1 MNAPPVDLPVE
12 KKERFPLWLQII
24 VGLILGCVVGFLWPT
39 VGKALQPI
47 GMAFIKALKMIIIPL
62 IFGAVT
68 LAIYKMGSDIK
79 RLGKMGLTAF
89 AWFYFVTGIAIAL
102 GITLNEIFHPAAGV
116 AVQATGN
123 IPKNLATSI
132 NWGQFF
138 LDIIPDNVIAVA
150 ANHKIIPFLFFCITF
165 GLALAATKEKAKPLA
180 DLLDTLLETMLKLT
194 WGVIAF
200 TPVAVA
206 AIMAWVFATQGISM
220 ILAMAKL
227 IGVLYLG
234 LVIMMVVFWIMVA
247 LLGHNPWK
255 ITNDISEA
263 LLLGFTTCS
272 TEFSLPIFLRIFK
285 KMGIPD
291 PIPAFALPMGYSFN
305 LDGSALYQALAV
317 CFLAEAYGVELT
329 LPALITLLITL
340 VIANKGTAN
349 VPSSSLVVM
358 SVVLTAVGLP
368 VEAIAI
374 VAGVDKLMDM
384 GRTAINVFGNAFAV
398 LLLDKLF
405 GKELAEE
412 APVLDS

>member
-1 MNAPPVDLPVE
+1 MHTAESPPA
-12 KKERFPLWLQII
+12 KKERFPLWAQIV
-24 VGLILGCVVGFLWPT
+24 VGLIVGCIVGYLWPN
-39 VGKALQPI
+39 VGKVMQPL
-47 GMAFIKALKMIIIPL
+47 GLAFVKALKMIIIPL
-62 IFGAVT
+62 IFAAVT
-68 LAIYKMGSDIK
+68 LAIYRMGADLK

-89 AWFYFVTGIAIAL
+89 AWFYFITGVAITI
-102 GITLNEIFHPAAGV
+102 GIGLNHFFHPAAGV
-116 AVQATGN
+116 TVQATGN
-123 IPKNLATSI
+123 IPQNLATSI

-138 LDIIPDNVIAVA
+138 LDIIPDNVIVVA
-150 ANHKIIPFLFFCITF
+150 ANHKIIPFLFFCIVF
-165 GLALAATKEKAKPLA
+165 GLALAATKEKAKPMA
-180 DLLDTLLETMLKLT
+180 DLLDTLLATMLKLT
-194 WGVIAF
+194 WGVISF
-200 TPVAVA
+200 TPLAVA
-206 AIMAWVFATQGISM
+206 AIMAWVFATQGMAM
-220 ILAMAKL
+220 IMAMAKL

-234 LVIMMVVFWIMVA
+234 LVIMMVVFWLMVS
-247 LLGHNPWK
+247 LLGYNPLK
-255 ITNDISEA
+255 ITKDISEA
-263 LLLGFTTCS
+263 LLLGFATCS

-317 CFLAEAYGVELT
+317 CFLAEAYGIQLT
-329 LPALITLLITL
+329 TPALITLLITL
-340 VIANKGTAN
+340 LIANKGTAN

-405 GKELAEE
+405 GKELAAEE
-412 APVLDS
+412 QAGIEA

>member
-1 MNAPPVDLPVE
+1 MNTSPECPVQNTP
-12 KKERFPLWLQII
+12 KFPLWLQIV
-24 VGLILGCVVGFLWPT
+24 VGLVVGCIVGFLWPN
-39 VGKALQPI
+39 VGKVLQPV
-47 GMAFIKALKMIIIPL
+47 GLAFIKALKMIIIPL

-68 LAIYKMGSDIK
+68 LAIYRMGSDIK

-89 AWFYFVTGIAIAL
+89 AWFYFITGVAIAL
-102 GITLNEIFHPAAGV
+102 GITLNQIFHPAAGV
-116 AVQATGN
+116 VVQATGN
-123 IPKNLATSI
+123 IPKDLATSI
-132 NWGQFF
+132 NWSQFF
-138 LDIIPDNVIAVA
+138 LDIIPDNVLTVA
-150 ANHKIIPFLFFCITF
+150 AGHKIIPFLFFCITF
-165 GLALAATKEKAKPLA
+165 GLALAATKEKAKPIA
-180 DLLDTLLETMLKLT
+180 DLLECLLETMLKLT

-200 TPVAVA
+200 TPFAVA
-206 AIMAWVFATQGISM
+206 AIMAWVFATQGMTM

-234 LVIMMVVFWIMVA
+234 LIIMMIVFWIMVA
-247 LLGHNPWK
+247 LIGHNPFK
-255 ITNDISEA
+255 MTKDISEA

-291 PIPAFALPMGYSFN
+291 QIPAFALPMGYSFN
-305 LDGSALYQALAV
+305 LDGSAFYQALAV
-317 CFLAEAYGVELT
+317 CFLAEAYGIELT
-329 LPALITLLITL
+329 LPSLITLLITL

-405 GKELAEE
+405 GKELREE
-412 APVLDS
+412 AKKLEA